1 MSSFSLIPSLPHI
14 ISELEFS
21 PRKGMLTQIFLTSM
35 KVTSNVF
42 KVIMITNMSEKNM
55 GNIY

>member
-1 MSSFSLIPSLPHI
+1 MSFFSLIPSLPHI

-21 PRKGMLTQIFLTSM
+21 PRKGMLTQIFLTAM

-42 KVIMITNMSEKNM
+42 KVITITNVCEKNM
-55 GNIY
+55 ENMY